1 MLTPDLLSQIS
12 TKESK
17 QQKQLF
23 VLAAAKFYKVAIEES
38 ASVQQLT
45 SSILS
50 NKTRNLMDLQS
61 RNVERWTCFFVV
73 LKSGIWIRFHFFW
86 LLLSAKGSLCCPC
99 WNWSIDY
106 CSLSHNSWYH
116 IPFSNQI
123 MSAYWKVKINDQF
136 FNYHHFSDTF
146 SSKQSSYEIRW

>member
-23 VLAAAKFYKVAIEES
+23 VLAATKFYKVAIEEES

-61 RNVERWTCFFVV
+61 RNVER
-73 LKSGIWIRFHFFW
+73 
-86 LLLSAKGSLCCPC
+86 
-99 WNWSIDY
+99 
-106 CSLSHNSWYH
+106 
-116 IPFSNQI
+116 
-123 MSAYWKVKINDQF
+123 
-136 FNYHHFSDTF
+136 
-146 SSKQSSYEIRW
+146 

>member
-23 VLAAAKFYKVAIEES
+23 VLAAAKFYKVAIEEES

-50 NKTRNLMDLQS
+50 NKTRNLMDLQF
-61 RNVERWTCFFVV
+61 RNVE
-73 LKSGIWIRFHFFW
+73 KMN
-86 LLLSAKGSLCCPC
+86 LLLCCAKV
-99 WNWSIDY
+99 
-106 CSLSHNSWYH
+106 WYLDQ
-116 IPFSNQI
+116 IPLLLIAVVS
-123 MSAYWKVKINDQF
+123 
-136 FNYHHFSDTF
+136 
-146 SSKQSSYEIRW
+146 

>member
-1 MLTPDLLSQIS
+1 MLDLWIKPFPCNFISNRGTTAQCSHLISFSQIP

-23 VLAAAKFYKVAIEES
+23 VLAATKFYKVAIEES

-86 LLLSAKGSLCCPC
+86 LLLSATKGLCVAPTE
-99 WNWSIDY
+99 IDPY
-106 CSLSHNSWYH
+106 IIALSHITLDITFLSQTRSWVLTE
-116 IPFSNQI
+116 
-123 MSAYWKVKINDQF
+123 K
-136 FNYHHFSDTF
+136 
-146 SSKQSSYEIRW
+146 

>member
-86 LLLSAKGSLCCPC
+86 LLLSATKGLCVAPAE
-99 WNWSIDY
+99 ID
-106 CSLSHNSWYH
+106 
-116 IPFSNQI
+116 P
-123 MSAYWKVKINDQF
+123 
-136 FNYHHFSDTF
+136 
-146 SSKQSSYEIRW
+146 

>member
-50 NKTRNLMDLQS
+50 NKTRNLMDLQF
-61 RNVERWTCFFVV
+61 RNVE
-73 LKSGIWIRFHFFW
+73 KMN
-86 LLLSAKGSLCCPC
+86 LLLCCAKV
-99 WNWSIDY
+99 
-106 CSLSHNSWYH
+106 WYLDQ
-116 IPFSNQI
+116 IPLLLIAVVS
-123 MSAYWKVKINDQF
+123 
-136 FNYHHFSDTF
+136 
-146 SSKQSSYEIRW
+146 